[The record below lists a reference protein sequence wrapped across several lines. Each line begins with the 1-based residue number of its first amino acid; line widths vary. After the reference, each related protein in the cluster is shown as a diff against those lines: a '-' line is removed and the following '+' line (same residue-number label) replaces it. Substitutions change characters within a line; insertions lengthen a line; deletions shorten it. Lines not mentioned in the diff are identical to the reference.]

1 MHVENIEVGNSLSL
15 SLFHHFIVN
24 QNYNTILIH
33 GVKDEVWLE
42 NINRPYKIIRIVQHR
57 IFNNYQFKADNKKV
71 SNIVSKLKRKTL
83 SFNIDVL
90 NILINCDED
99 VNIEKPEKQNQIY
112 IKVKNAN
119 DILSNDLLKKCF
131 EIDKCNMKDTLTE
144 KGIKDVISKELNEH
158 YKVQNEKFQNTFK
171 LKTSI
176 FAFLFSLI
184 SFLVFQLLPN
194 INIDQ
199 LVISKNNINIFKIIS
214 SIFYHNNIFVL
225 LILVITL
232 IYLSEIIESVYKRYK
247 VTLIIFISI
256 IISSLMTMTLTPNIP
271 FYSLTPIVCSFIS
284 AYIFFG
290 MHYKIY
296 FVNTLK
302 MFLLPS
308 IIAIITIVLLDNNLF
323 ILAIG
328 GLLGGFLGAMIGD
341 INYEEKIKNRLNGI
355 FLTILL
361 VGFLLFLLYIY

>member
-1 MHVENIEVGNSLSL
+1 
-15 SLFHHFIVN
+15 
-24 QNYNTILIH
+24 
-33 GVKDEVWLE
+33 
-42 NINRPYKIIRIVQHR
+42 
-57 IFNNYQFKADNKKV
+57 
-71 SNIVSKLKRKTL
+71 
-83 SFNIDVL
+83 
-90 NILINCDED
+90 
-99 VNIEKPEKQNQIY
+99 
-112 IKVKNAN
+112 
-119 DILSNDLLKKCF
+119 
-131 EIDKCNMKDTLTE
+131 MKDTLTE